1 MYGTDDLLDFE
12 ENERYE
18 LGKNNENS
26 EFPRFND
33 GLLVR
38 KGTELGRFNMG
49 STVVMLFEADEGFEF
64 KVKEGDKVRYGDIVG
79 VYNEKINND
88 KK

>member
-1 MYGTDDLLDFE
+1 MHGTDDLLDFE

-18 LGKNNENS
+18 LGKNDENS

-49 STVVMLFEADEGFEF
+49 STVVMLFEAGEGFEF

-79 VYNEKINND
+79 VYNEKIYND